1 MQNKNIPHDPEL
13 EAIVLG
19 GMLLESR
26 GVVEFIEVV
35 KDTNVFFSQKN
46 ALIYDA
52 ILSLYKS
59 SKSIDLMTV
68 RAELKQMGKLKEAG
82 GDSYLVALTE
92 RVSSSAHIQN
102 HAILLMQLYV
112 KRKSIEVGYNLAE

>member
-52 ILSLYKS
+52 ILSLYKA

-68 RAELKQMGKLKEAG
+68 RAELKQIGKLKEAG
-82 GDSYLVALTE
+82 VTLWHSQKGYPLQRTYRTTPYFLCSFMLRE
-92 RVSSSAHIQN
+92 RVS
-102 HAILLMQLYV
+102 
-112 KRKSIEVGYNLAE
+112 R